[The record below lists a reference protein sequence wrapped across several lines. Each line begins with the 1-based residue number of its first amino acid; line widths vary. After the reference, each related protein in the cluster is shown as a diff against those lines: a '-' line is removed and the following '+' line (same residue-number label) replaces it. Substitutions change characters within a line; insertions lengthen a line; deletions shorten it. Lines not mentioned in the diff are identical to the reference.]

1 MLVTS
6 VVTTTDL
13 RLTLLGKV
21 IFTYRSIP
29 RSLLRTIIKVMCSVR
44 TSVVNVFKLFRMGT
58 ITWSVPKKAG
68 TAEKTYLFV
77 RSVV

>member
-1 MLVTS
+1 MFVVS

-21 IFTYRSIP
+21 IFTYRSMP

-44 TSVVNVFKLFRMGT
+44 TSVVKVFKLFRMGT
-58 ITWSVPKKAG
+58 MT
-68 TAEKTYLFV
+68 
-77 RSVV
+77 